1 MARKILV
8 ETHYTFT
15 PSTKTLVIPK
25 AIPRERLL
33 LITNVTQNQ
42 VIYNFSD
49 PSLNATSYVSL
60 EANGVETTTIVFAYN
75 TASMLST
82 DKISITLDEVDE
94 SFTPSET
101 MLDPTNKL
109 RVTQPQA
116 LIDTDFEYGT
126 QVSKWENLA
135 LYNNKPFAYAS
146 PTPIANIG
154 SITYGLGTNV
164 VTVSLSSGV
173 GPNTGDPISV
183 QDTFAPAANGN
194 FVIESGGGTNTFTYT
209 ASSKN
214 TQTNLT
220 NIFDTNKTA
229 IYRATVFSGARIGF
243 IPTLSYS
250 SNRINVTTTVD
261 HGLAIGNE
269 IVVKGSTSTTNAP
282 NGNFVV
288 ATVLSPTQFVFYANN
303 IPTGTLGGPT
313 EIYVRPQ
320 GVFLHRPADGG
331 VIFGTQAGSN
341 YGEAYRQTRRYFRY
355 QSGKGIQ
362 MSSGTILKPYAG
374 IDSITASGTTVTVV
388 TKEKH
393 CIQPGT
399 IVKIGGA
406 DQSAYNG
413 TFTVNDILGYNR
425 FSYTALSAPTSNIAT
440 GNVFASIEAWY
451 GCQNRLGM
459 FDEQNGVFFEYD
471 GTKLYAVRRSST
483 TQLSGRINVT
493 NGSDI
498 VSQSLSEQPT
508 YFSKQLIPGDTIV
521 IRGQSYRITSV
532 TNDTEMN
539 ISPAYRGATASLC
552 IYSKTIDT
560 RVPQDQ
566 FNMDKADGTGP
577 SQYTMDLS
585 KMQMFYIDYTWY
597 GAGFIRWGVRGPKG
611 NIIYLH
617 RMQNNNV
624 NTEAYM
630 RSGNLP
636 GRYSSTT
643 NPPFTSLTDTVL
655 TTGTSLPVKDTSRF
669 PSSGTLVVRN
679 TTQVE
684 YVNYS
689 GKTSTSFTGLT
700 RAKLGAQNI
709 ALTIG
714 SGQNRGNITD
724 GANTAKI
731 QVGMRVVGSEY
742 PDETFVSA
750 INYDTGAIT
759 FSQPVAAAN
768 SAFSAI
774 PMGSDVPLQ
783 FTYDAQSPACVE
795 LAYPTFAAT
804 ISHWGTSV
812 IMDGQYDEDK
822 SLIFTYGQR
831 ASTSVPS
838 GQTRALLS
846 IRVAPSADNGIAANF
861 GAREIVNRM
870 QLAMKALDVSVSSG
884 STMLISAILNG
895 TPSSAFTWTNAVGNV
910 SGAVNSSLSQI
921 ADYSGLSVT
930 VTGGETTGG
939 FFTTGTDSVDLS
951 TLRDLG
957 NSILG
962 GGGTVTNAG
971 IYPDGP
977 DVLTI
982 TATNL
987 GGSTASVYSRL
998 SWTEASA

>member
-1 MARKILV
+1 V
-8 ETHYTFT
+8 
-15 PSTKTLVIPK
+15 
-25 AIPRERLL
+25 
-33 LITNVTQNQ
+33 
-42 VIYNFSD
+42 
-49 PSLNATSYVSL
+49 
-60 EANGVETTTIVFAYN
+60 
-75 TASMLST
+75 
-82 DKISITLDEVDE
+82 
-94 SFTPSET
+94 
-101 MLDPTNKL
+101 
-109 RVTQPQA
+109 
-116 LIDTDFEYGT
+116 
-126 QVSKWENLA
+126 
-135 LYNNKPFAYAS
+135 
-146 PTPIANIG
+146 
-154 SITYGLGTNV
+154 
-164 VTVSLSSGV
+164 
-173 GPNTGDPISV
+173 
-183 QDTFAPAANGN
+183 
-194 FVIESGGGTNTFTYT
+194 
-209 ASSKN
+209 
-214 TQTNLT
+214 
-220 NIFDTNKTA
+220 
-229 IYRATVFSGARIGF
+229 
-243 IPTLSYS
+243 
-250 SNRINVTTTVD
+250 
-261 HGLAIGNE
+261 
-269 IVVKGSTSTTNAP
+269 
-282 NGNFVV
+282 
-288 ATVLSPTQFVFYANN
+288 
-303 IPTGTLGGPT
+303 
-313 EIYVRPQ
+313 
-320 GVFLHRPADGG
+320 
-331 VIFGTQAGSN
+331 
-341 YGEAYRQTRRYFRY
+341 
-355 QSGKGIQ
+355 
-362 MSSGTILKPYAG
+362 
-374 IDSITASGTTVTVV
+374 
-388 TKEKH
+388 
-393 CIQPGT
+393 
-399 IVKIGGA
+399 
-406 DQSAYNG
+406 
-413 TFTVNDILGYNR
+413 VNDILGYNR
-425 FSYTALSAPTSNIAT
+425 FSYTALSTPSSTIAT

-493 NGSDI
+493 NGSD
-498 VSQSLSEQPT
+498 VVVQSLSEQPT

-521 IRGQSYRITSV
+521 IRGQSYRITSI
-532 TNDTEMN
+532 TNDIEMN

-689 GKTSTSFTGLT
+689 GKTIT
-700 RAKLGAQNI
+700 LGA
-709 ALTIG
+709 
-714 SGQNRGNITD
+714 D
-724 GANTAKI
+724 TAKI

-795 LAYPTFAAT
+795 LAFPTFAAT

-831 ASTSVPS
+831 TATTVPS
-838 GQTRALLS
+838 GSTRALLS

-870 QLAMKALDVSVSSG
+870 QLAMRALDVSVSSG
-884 STMLISAILNG
+884 STFLVSAILNG
-895 TPSSAFTWTNAVGNV
+895 TPSQSLTWTNAVGNV
-910 SGAVNSSLSQI
+910 SGAVNSSLAQI
-921 ADYSGLSVT
+921 ADYSGQSAT
-930 VTGGETTGG
+930 VSGGEVTGG
-939 FFTTGTDSVDLS
+939 FFTTGTNSVDLS

-962 GGGTVTNAG
+962 GGGTVTTAG

>member
-75 TASMLST
+75 TAAMLST

-126 QVSKWENLA
+126 QISKWENLA

-164 VTVSLSSGV
+164 VTVSLTSGV
-173 GPNTGDPISV
+173 GPNNGDPISV
-183 QDTFAPAANGN
+183 HGN
-194 FVIESGGGTNTFTYT
+194 FVVESGGGTNTFTYT

-214 TQTNLT
+214 SQANLT
-220 NIFDTNKTA
+220 NILDTNKTA

-243 IPTLSYS
+243 IPALTYS
-250 SNRINVTTTVD
+250 TNRINVTTTVD

-269 IVVKGSTSTTNAP
+269 IVVKGSTATTNPP

-288 ATVLSPTQFVFYANN
+288 ATVLSPTQFVYYANN
-303 IPTGTLGGPT
+303 VPTGTLGGPT

-374 IDSITASGTTVTVV
+374 IDSITS
-388 TKEKH
+388 
-393 CIQPGT
+393 
-399 IVKIGGA
+399 
-406 DQSAYNG
+406 
-413 TFTVNDILGYNR
+413 LGYNR
-425 FSYTALSAPTSNIAT
+425 FSYTALSTPSSTIAT

-493 NGSDI
+493 NGSD
-498 VSQSLSEQPT
+498 VVVQSLSEQPT

-521 IRGQSYRITSV
+521 IRGQSYRITSI
-532 TNDTEMN
+532 TNDIEMN

-689 GKTSTSFTGLT
+689 GKTFPSSGTLVVRNTTQVEYVNYSGKTTTSFTGLT
-700 RAKLGAQNI
+700 RAKLGAQNVAI
-709 ALTIG
+709 TIG
-714 SGQNRGNITD
+714 SGQNRGNITL
-724 GANTAKI
+724 GADTAKI

-795 LAYPTFAAT
+795 LAFPTFAAT

-831 ASTSVPS
+831 TATSVPS
-838 GQTRALLS
+838 GATRALLS

-870 QLAMKALDVSVSSG
+870 QLAMRALDVSVSSG
-884 STMLISAILNG
+884 STILVQAILNG
-895 TPSSAFTWTNAVGNV
+895 TPSQSLTWTNAVGNV
-910 SGAVNSSLSQI
+910 TGAVNSSLAQI
-921 ADYSGLSVT
+921 ADYSGQSST
-930 VTGGETTGG
+930 VSGGEVTGG
-939 FFTTGTDSVDLS
+939 FFTTGTNSVDLS

-962 GGGTVTNAG
+962 GGGTVTTSG